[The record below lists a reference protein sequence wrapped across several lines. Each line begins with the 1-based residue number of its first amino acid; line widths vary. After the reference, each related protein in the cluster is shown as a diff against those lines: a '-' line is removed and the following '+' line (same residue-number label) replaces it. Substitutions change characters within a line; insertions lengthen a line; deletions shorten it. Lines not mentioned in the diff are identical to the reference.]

1 MEEKK
6 ETVVPNIEEGFVSE
20 VGEAKPAAE
29 NVVDEDIQYTFVVP
43 KGEIY
48 RDPDL
53 EPSEISVA
61 GPSETGAAEPSD
73 TDEPEFE
80 GAVPEPVIIEPEPA
94 EVTGKEPEP
103 GDAEADSVES
113 AEPESA
119 EADDEESE
127 PAKTIVMDRRRFTEK
142 VNDALAD
149 AAEADEED
157 FVESEDD
164 FFDTYKAADPEGR
177 PTLVEPPVY
186 AATGLPDEDDFITY
200 TFVVPKGEVY
210 TEPDPEEERAER
222 EAERFKQAVLS
233 EETKVM
239 ERQHADGEDAEKT
252 QYGLPADHAEMGEL
266 AKKQKA
272 RRLYKKRKKNR
283 FITRFYV
290 FLTILFFGIAW
301 FLISNSG
308 LFTIDA
314 IVVQGNSHYTAEE
327 IINMGHASPGR
338 NIIYKAN
345 IKETKEF
352 LENNPYIKHA
362 EVRCRLPSTL
372 VIRVTEREERLA
384 FKYDDDYLVMDEDG
398 ILLKKSRNKPMTTI
412 VQGIVVS
419 KIKLGEKIG
428 TDNGIRMNKVLDLIK
443 MMMKSDLYFVSV
455 DITSEKKVKA
465 YVYDT
470 LVVKTDYDTLM
481 TNMENGRLHLV
492 LEKLFGDGIERGTI
506 TFGEDGTA
514 SFIPTF

>member
-6 ETVVPNIEEGFVSE
+6 ETNVENI
-20 VGEAKPAAE
+20 GEDIATKAEDVKSAADNPE
-29 NVVDEDIQYTFVVP
+29 NAVDDDIQYTFVVP

-48 RDPDL
+48 
-53 EPSEISVA
+53 I
-61 GPSETGAAEPSD
+61 
-73 TDEPEFE
+73 EPED
-80 GAVPEPVIIEPEPA
+80 VIPEPAVIEPEPA
-94 EVTGKEPEP
+94 EPADEEPE
-103 GDAEADSVES
+103 SES
-113 AEPESA
+113 DDAEPESESGEEVSESGGE
-119 EADDEESE
+119 EAD
-127 PAKTIVMDRRRFTEK
+127 PAKTIVMDRGSLE
-142 VNDALAD
+142 AAD
-149 AAEADEED
+149 AAGKTVYVD
-157 FVESEDD
+157 
-164 FFDTYKAADPEGR
+164 
-177 PTLVEPPVY
+177 PPVY
-186 AATGLPDEDDFITY
+186 AETGLPDDEFITY

-210 TEPDPEEERAER
+210 AEPDPEEERAAR
-222 EAERFKQAVLS
+222 EAEKFRQAVMS
-233 EETKVM
+233 EETRVM
-239 ERQHADGEDAEKT
+239 ERPHADGEEADKV
-252 QYGLPADHAEMGEL
+252 QYGLPAGHPEMGEL

-283 FITRFYV
+283 FITRFYI
-290 FLTILFFGIAW
+290 FLTVILLGIGW

-308 LFTIDA
+308 LFTIDS

-362 EVRCRLPSTL
+362 EVRRRLPSTL
-372 VIRVTEREERLA
+372 VIRVTERQERLA

-428 TDNGIRMNKVLDLIK
+428 TENGRRMDMVLDLIK
-443 MMMKSDLYFVSV
+443 MMMKSDLYYVSV
-455 DITSEKKVKA
+455 DISSEKKVKA
-465 YVYDT
+465 YIYDT
-470 LVVKTDYDTLM
+470 LVVKGDYDTIM

-492 LEKLFGDGIERGTI
+492 VEKLFGDGIERGTI
-506 TFGEDGTA
+506 SFGEDGTA
-514 SFIPTF
+514 SFVPTF

>member
-1 MEEKK
+1 M
-6 ETVVPNIEEGFVSE
+6 
-20 VGEAKPAAE
+20 
-29 NVVDEDIQYTFVVP
+29 
-43 KGEIY
+43 
-48 RDPDL
+48 
-53 EPSEISVA
+53 
-61 GPSETGAAEPSD
+61 
-73 TDEPEFE
+73 
-80 GAVPEPVIIEPEPA
+80 
-94 EVTGKEPEP
+94 
-103 GDAEADSVES
+103 
-113 AEPESA
+113 
-119 EADDEESE
+119 
-127 PAKTIVMDRRRFTEK
+127 
-142 VNDALAD
+142 
-149 AAEADEED
+149 
-157 FVESEDD
+157 
-164 FFDTYKAADPEGR
+164 
-177 PTLVEPPVY
+177 
-186 AATGLPDEDDFITY
+186 
-200 TFVVPKGEVY
+200 
-210 TEPDPEEERAER
+210 
-222 EAERFKQAVLS
+222 
-233 EETKVM
+233 
-239 ERQHADGEDAEKT
+239 
-252 QYGLPADHAEMGEL
+252 
-266 AKKQKA
+266 
-272 RRLYKKRKKNR
+272 
-283 FITRFYV
+283 
-290 FLTILFFGIAW
+290 
-301 FLISNSG
+301 
-308 LFTIDA
+308 
-314 IVVQGNSHYTAEE
+314 VQGNSHYTAEE

-362 EVRCRLPSTL
+362 EVRRRLPSTL

>member
-6 ETVVPNIEEGFVSE
+6 ETDIQNNGGGIEAQTI
-20 VGEAKPAAE
+20 EAQTEDTTPAAD
-29 NVVDEDIQYTFVVP
+29 NVVDDDIQYTFVVP

-53 EPSEISVA
+53 EPSGTELSAV
-61 GPSETGAAEPSD
+61 SEGEV
-73 TDEPEFE
+73 PEE
-80 GAVPEPVIIEPEPA
+80 AIPEEETIPEPVVIEPEPA
-94 EVTGKEPEP
+94 EAVEGE
-103 GDAEADSVES
+103 SES
-113 AEPESA
+113 AET
-119 EADDEESE
+119 DDENPE
-127 PAKTIVMDRRRFTEK
+127 PDRTIVADRRQF
-142 VNDALAD
+142 A
-149 AAEADEED
+149 
-157 FVESEDD
+157 
-164 FFDTYKAADPEGR
+164 
-177 PTLVEPPVY
+177 VEPPVY
-186 AATGLPDEDDFITY
+186 AETGLPDDDITY

-210 TEPDPEEERAER
+210 TEPDPEEERKAK
-222 EAERFKQAVLS
+222 EAERFRRAILS

-239 ERQHADGEDAEKT
+239 ERQHPEGEDAEKT
-252 QYGLPADHAEMGEL
+252 QYGLPAGHTEMGEL

-283 FITRFYV
+283 LITRFYIALTV
-290 FLTILFFGIAW
+290 IFLAIGWYL
-301 FLISNSG
+301 LSNSG

-345 IKETKEF
+345 IKETREF
-352 LENNPYIKHA
+352 LENNPYIKRA
-362 EVRCRLPSTL
+362 EVKRRLPSTL
-372 VIRVTEREERLA
+372 VIRVTEREEHLA

-428 TDNGIRMNKVLDLIK
+428 TENNKRMDMVLDLIK
-443 MMMKSDLYFVSV
+443 MMMKSDLYYVSV
-455 DITSEKKVKA
+455 DISSEKKVKA
-465 YVYDT
+465 YIYDT
-470 LVVKTDYDTLM
+470 LVVKADYDTLM

-514 SFIPTF
+514 SFVPTF